1 VLDLSR
7 DGAITFTGT
16 ESVESLL
23 VTREVAPG
31 SGSGSPSSRIVAT
44 LDPALT
50 GG

>member
-1 VLDLSR
+1 
-7 DGAITFTGT
+7 
-16 ESVESLL
+16 